1 MALGAGRKG
10 KSPAPESVETRDS
23 GEPRPDADSAEG
35 TDDATPA
42 EGGTGASSSGSSG
55 VDSTPHVITGR
66 YRPVETWTRAASI
79 SSGEASSSRAPA
91 SARTRPTKS
100 VDVEDVDGLPPPTHV
115 HVAVVSCSGLRGS
128 DWTGYADPFVEVGAF
143 GADKKHRYRTSVAKM
158 TLNPTWNPRLDR
170 FLVRC
175 GEDGTRDGTRD
186 VPRDRGLRVRPRL
199 GLRLGVPRGRGHRR
213 ARRAARGQVGG
224 AQARFA
230 AALPPDAV
238 GVLKNGK
245 KNKHVVPASAPAA
258 LGTVTVRI
266 AAANDMSW
274 DVLSDTGAVTTRPA
288 LRARAGQVRREQD
301 RACCG
306 EVSASRTRT
315 FLRKPAPRGP
325 CTRS

>member
-91 SARTRPTKS
+91 SARTRPTQS

-175 GEDGTRDGTRD
+175 GEDDRAEPETEPETFRGIVVSVCLLYTSPS
-186 VPRDRGLRVRPRL
+186 PRD
-199 GLRLGVPRGRGHRR
+199 
-213 ARRAARGQVGG
+213 
-224 AQARFA
+224 
-230 AALPPDAV
+230 
-238 GVLKNGK
+238 
-245 KNKHVVPASAPAA
+245 
-258 LGTVTVRI
+258 
-266 AAANDMSW
+266 
-274 DVLSDTGAVTTRPA
+274 
-288 LRARAGQVRREQD
+288 
-301 RACCG
+301 
-306 EVSASRTRT
+306 
-315 FLRKPAPRGP
+315 
-325 CTRS
+325 

>member
-1 MALGAGRKG
+1 MVLGAGRKAE
-10 KSPAPESVETRDS
+10 SPAPDSVETRGDS
-23 GEPRPDADSAEG
+23 GEPRPDADSG
-35 TDDATPA
+35 QGDDDAGSRA
-42 EGGTGASSSGSSG
+42 GGGTGASSSGSSG
-55 VDSTPHVITGR
+55 DESTPHVITGR

-100 VDVEDVDGLPPPTHV
+100 VDAEDVDGLPPPTHV

-175 GEDGTRDGTRD
+175 GEDDRAEPETFRGIVVSVFDRDWGSASEFLGGAVIAARD
-186 VPRDRGLRVRPRL
+186 VPRGGRWAELKLDLQPR
-199 GLRLGVPRGRGHRR
+199 
-213 ARRAARGQVGG
+213 
-224 AQARFA
+224 
-230 AALPPDAV
+230 LPPDAV
-238 GVLKNGK
+238 GVFKNGK

-266 AAANDMSW
+266 AAADDMSW

-288 LRARAGQVRREQD
+288 LLA
-301 RACCG
+301 
-306 EVSASRTRT
+306 
-315 FLRKPAPRGP
+315 FAPR
-325 CTRS
+325 